1 MSAKNRKSLTCKTMN
16 QQIFSTEKFANFTN
30 FTNEEFVGYWDGRS
44 KKFAPGQSLYMPDY
58 LAKHFAKHLVNKE
71 LLKTDG
77 SGNLVYK
84 DGDKMTS
91 PKFPEQVPLFMKL
104 FNQAY
109 TPDESEPDAQ
119 NAKEDLDAIIDK
131 ANKKKTIN
139 KEPQDPTQ
147 PQVILPPEDDEEE
160 SEEESFEGKPVE

>member
-1 MSAKNRKSLTCKTMN
+1 MN
-16 QQIFSTEKFANFTN
+16 QQIFSTEKFATFTN

-44 KKFAPGQSLYMPDY
+44 KKFLPGQSLMMPDY
-58 LAKHFAKHLVNKE
+58 MAKHFAKHLVNKE
-71 LLKTDG
+71 LLRTDKG
-77 SGNLVYK
+77 GNLIYK

-109 TPDESEPDAQ
+109 TPDESAVEGPEK
-119 NAKEDLDAIIDK
+119 KEDIDSIIEK

-139 KEPQDPTQ
+139 KEQPQDPTQ
-147 PQVILPPEDDEEE
+147 PQIVLPPEDDEDE
-160 SEEESFEGKPVE
+160 SEEESFEGKPVESKG

>member
-1 MSAKNRKSLTCKTMN
+1 MN

-109 TPDESEPDAQ
+109 TPDESEPTT
-119 NAKEDLDAIIDK
+119 NPSTKEDLDAIIDK